1 MMSDFTEKFFYI
13 FKTGS
18 VLNAL
23 LAVVAVVAFYFVFVI
38 FFSLRKIAKG
48 EKYLIAVSERN
59 LRLVKVFATSAPLIG
74 LLGTVIGITQSI
86 SAVDNSEKLA
96 EGVSFA
102 LLTTQTGLVIAIP
115 LWIITILLAVKL
127 SQLKLKFL

>member
-1 MMSDFTEKFFYI
+1 MPDFTEKFLYI

-23 LAVVAVVAFYFVFVI
+23 LAIVAVVAFYFVFAI
-38 FFSLRKIAKG
+38 IFSLRKIAKG
-48 EKYLIAVSERN
+48 EKHLVVVSERN
-59 LRLVKVFATSAPLIG
+59 LRFVKILAMCAPLIG
-74 LLGTVIGITQSI
+74 LLGTVMGIAQSI

-102 LLTTQTGLVIAIP
+102 LLTTQTGLIIAIP
-115 LWIITILLAVKL
+115 LWIVGILLATKL